1 MASHSAPFSNASL
14 IQDNPLTLN
23 QKKTAYVASLCAFF
37 ISFLGYGISLD
48 RYPLYYV
55 DEPFFNYPAIHHLE
69 GGRLTYRVS
78 PLQPHGDTVFA
89 LHAPFYTHLQLL
101 TFRFLGQNQFACRIP
116 QYLSAYL
123 AVLVLSVFLVRRGL
137 WVPGLLLPLAW
148 VGDRCAQEILYGRM
162 EGLALLFLAL
172 GLICLV
178 KTMEGAA
185 VRWAIACGILVGTAA
200 GFHPNGVYFGAVA
213 FLLLGL
219 WGPAG
224 RRWKVMAGLAAGA
237 LIPTLLVAWC
247 WSDDLLGAIEQ
258 FRWASRVHFASG
270 AVRTT
275 AKLLVV
281 LGPSKFWWVGLVA
294 VALLSLPFMI
304 DSFVRRRSLGL
315 AKEYEALVA
324 AVFGFSLAGLL
335 CVVLSVKFP
344 YYLVYLSLWPV
355 IGISTFL
362 TSSTTGPRGWRK
374 VAIGGA
380 ILLFACWIP
389 SLFWNVMRFREAVL
403 YRSRLDP
410 SVFARSL
417 ARHIPPD
424 IKLTGS
430 PELFLIAKKA
440 GLDFAPLPWL
450 QSNTEVP
457 AGTWILLTEGDH
469 REGKR
474 VAPEDLSARPLVF
487 EGAAYPGTKYFEY
500 RYVVF
505 GPMRGRE

>member
-1 MASHSAPFSNASL
+1 M
-14 IQDNPLTLN
+14 TVN
-23 QKKTAYVASLCAFF
+23 QKKLAYLASLCVFF
-37 ISFLGYGISLD
+37 VTFLGYGISLD

-69 GGRLTYRVS
+69 GGSLTYRVS

-89 LHAPFYTHLQLL
+89 MHAPFYTQMQVL
-101 TFRFLGQNQFACRIP
+101 TFRLLGKDQFACRIP
-116 QYLSAYL
+116 QYFSAYL

-148 VGDRCAQEILYGRM
+148 VGDRSAQEVLYGRM

-178 KTMEGAA
+178 KAMEGAA
-185 VRWAIACGILVGTAA
+185 VRWAIACGILLGTAA
-200 GFHPNGVYFGAVA
+200 GFHPNCVHFGAVA
-213 FLLLGL
+213 FILLGL
-219 WGPAG
+219 WAPAG
-224 RRWKVMAGLAAGA
+224 RRWMVMAGLAAGA

-247 WSDDLLGAIEQ
+247 WSDDLPGAIEQ
-258 FRWASRVHFASG
+258 FRWASRVHFTNG
-270 AVRTT
+270 AVSTT
-275 AKLLVV
+275 ARLLVV

-304 DSFVRRRSLGL
+304 DSLARRRPLGL
-315 AKEYEALVA
+315 AEEHKALVA

-355 IGISTFL
+355 MAVSTFI
-362 TSSTTGPRGWRK
+362 TVAPSAPRGWRK
-374 VAIGGA
+374 MAIGLA
-380 ILLFACWIP
+380 VLLFACWLP

-403 YRSRLDP
+403 FRARLDP
-410 SVFARSL
+410 AIFARSL
-417 ARHIPPD
+417 ASHIPPD
-424 IKLTGS
+424 VKVVGS
-430 PELFLIAKKA
+430 PELFLIARKA

-450 QSNTEVP
+450 SSGMEVP
-457 AGTWILLTEGDH
+457 AGTWVVLTEDDP
-469 REGKR
+469 RERGR
-474 VAPEDLSARPLVF
+474 VAPDNLGARDIVF
-487 EGAAYPGTKYFEY
+487 EGAAFPGTKYFEFP
-500 RYVVF
+500 YVVF

>member
-1 MASHSAPFSNASL
+1 MTAK
-14 IQDNPLTLN
+14 
-23 QKKTAYVASLCAFF
+23 QKKLAYAVSLCLFS

-69 GGRLTYRVS
+69 GGGLTYRVS

-89 LHAPFYTHLQLL
+89 LHAPFYPHLQVL
-101 TFRFLGQNQFACRIP
+101 TFRFLGKNQFACRIP

-137 WVPGLLLPLAW
+137 WGPGLLLPIVW

-162 EGLALLFLAL
+162 EGLALLSLSL

-178 KTMEGAA
+178 KAMEGAA
-185 VRWAIACGILVGTAA
+185 VRWAIACGILLGTAA
-200 GFHPNGVYFGAVA
+200 GFHPNGVYFGGMA

-219 WGPAG
+219 WGPWG

-237 LIPTLLVAWC
+237 LVPTLLVAWC

-270 AVRTT
+270 SVRTT

-281 LGPSKFWWVGLVA
+281 IGPSRFWWAGLVA
-294 VALLSLPFMI
+294 VALFSIPFTMASLM
-304 DSFVRRRSLGL
+304 RRRSLGL
-315 AKEYEALVA
+315 AEEHEALVA
-324 AVFGFSLAGLL
+324 AVFGFSLAGLI
-335 CVVLSVKFP
+335 CIMLSVKFP
-344 YYLVYLSLWPV
+344 YYLVYLSLWPI
-355 IGISTFL
+355 IGIGTFL
-362 TSSTTGPRGWRK
+362 ASSTSGSRGWRIL
-374 VAIGGA
+374 AIGSA
-380 ILLFACWIP
+380 ILLFSCWIP

-410 SVFARSL
+410 AIFARSL
-417 ARHIPPD
+417 ASHIPPD

-430 PELFLIAKKA
+430 PELFLIARKA

-450 QSNTEVP
+450 QSGIEVP
-457 AGTWILLTEGDH
+457 AGTWVLLTEDDH

-474 VAPEDLSARPLVF
+474 VAADNLGAREVVF
-487 EGAAYPGTKYFEY
+487 EGPAFPGTKYFEY

-505 GPMRGRE
+505 GPMHGPVRDPRPIEPTVRK